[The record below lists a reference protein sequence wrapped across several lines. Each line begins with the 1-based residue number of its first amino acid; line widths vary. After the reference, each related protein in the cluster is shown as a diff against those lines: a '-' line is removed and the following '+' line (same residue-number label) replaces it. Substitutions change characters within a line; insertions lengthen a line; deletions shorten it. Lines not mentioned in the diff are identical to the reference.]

1 MTRFQTQ
8 FKQLAAFGVL
18 SAASLTAQ
26 ASLVFDFAFTNTN
39 TISSVAG
46 TVVGKFYGLSDNA
59 SGADSQLVIESFP
72 SGLHS
77 VSGTGPIAATLWD
90 QQYDDQL
97 GVPRLS

>member
-18 SAASLTAQ
+18 CAASLTAQ
-26 ASLVFDFAFTNTN
+26 ASLVFDFTNTN

-46 TVVGKFYGLSDNA
+46 TVVSKIDGLSDNA
-59 SGADSQLVIESFP
+59 SGAASQLVIESVP

-77 VSGTGPIAATLWD
+77 VLGTGPIAATLWD
-90 QQYDDQL
+90 QQFYDQL
-97 GVPRLS
+97 GVPRLT